1 MNNYYFKGALP
12 SDFILNSLPKNMKN
26 NDVYLG
32 VRGTLTVGLYLH
44 HHYIILRFHQTQK
57 KSPPKVPI
65 VRAANPSSV

>member
-44 HHYIILRFHQTQK
+44 QPLHNSSIPSNPK
-57 KSPPKVPI
+57 KE
-65 VRAANPSSV
+65 PS